1 MIKQMWINYIK
12 VNPTNNPG
20 EYKALRTAFYAGAD
34 AMQDHQI
41 HRERLAND
49 WDKTL
54 ELVVDNSTADLF
66 DWDTE
71 KMENNTKPGN
81 IDRRFVPAPDK
92 METDTPGNIDPRFDR
107 EEP

>member
-1 MIKQMWINYIK
+1 MIKEMWVNYILEH
-12 VNPTNNPG
+12 PTNNPG

-41 HRERLAND
+41 HRERLANE
-49 WDKTL
+49 WENSL
-54 ELVVDNSTADLF
+54 HLVVDNSTADLF
-66 DWDTE
+66 D
-71 KMENNTKPGN
+71 
-81 IDRRFVPAPDK
+81 PAPDK